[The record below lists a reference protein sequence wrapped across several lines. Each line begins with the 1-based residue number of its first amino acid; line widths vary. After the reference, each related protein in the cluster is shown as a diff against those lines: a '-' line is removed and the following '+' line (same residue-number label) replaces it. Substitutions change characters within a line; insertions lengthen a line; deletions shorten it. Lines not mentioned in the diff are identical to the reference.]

1 MRDAP
6 FSRRALSEQSVP
18 IIKIN
23 RVAVRIC
30 VSVQRDRSR
39 RVRRC
44 HPTRVHTPKPPRPIV
59 VISLLR
65 VVLPWPISKVRPELV
80 HPVRRHRPLFPVRE
94 VRHQRVPVPSTPR
107 PHVPQPVRH
116 HQRPVRFNQL
126 APKVHVVL
134 VIRRRAP
141 RSLVPVRA
149 VTAHPRHQLL
159 SRDPV
164 KVKLPRPARE
174 SRIPVRV
181 RVHVLHHPPPKR
193 VVRIPRLRPRPPLR
207 RLRHQLVLHVPPVR
221 RGVLPAIP
229 QLVPIGIIRHPD
241 LVIVGVVRHSQ
252 RRRLRH
258 GLVRQVPEPVV
269 AVRLSPHR
277 PRRRPSQPVQ
287 RIVGVRDVFPRHVV
301 VRAGDPPV
309 VLRERVVVLHVHQAP
324 QVHVRHLQQ
333 AVVSQRLINVVLIDR
348 FSIIQ
353 VQQLPRRPVPGR
365 RHAIRPVAAAISHR
379 HPVQPRHVVVLIG
392 VRRPRR
398 PWIRHRRHLPFI
410 VPLIVG
416 HHARRIRRAGVVR
429 VVHLQSHRLRRHPP
443 RAVVPVLVKERQA
456 VALVVLP
463 AKPYLR
469 QPPHAVVPVGPP
481 NDRK

>member
-229 QLVPIGIIRHPD
+229 QLVPIGIIRQSD
-241 LVIVGVVRHSQ
+241 LVIVGVVRYPQ
-252 RRRLRH
+252 RRRRRLRH
-258 GLVRQVPEPVV
+258 VLPCQVPKPVV
-269 AVRLSPHR
+269 AVRLAPHR
-277 PRRRPSQPVQ
+277 PRRRPRQPVQ
-287 RIVGVRDVFPRHVV
+287 RIVGVRDVFPGHVI
-301 VRAGDPPV
+301 VRAGDPSV
-309 VLRERVVVLHVHQAP
+309 VLRGRVVVLHVHQP
-324 QVHVRHLQQ
+324 PHCHVRHLQQ
-333 AVVSQRLINVVLIDR
+333 AVVIQRLIHPILIVR
-348 FSIIQ
+348 ISVIQ
-353 VQQLPRRPVPGR
+353 AQQLPRRPVPSR
-365 RHAIRPVAAAISHR
+365 R
-379 HPVQPRHVVVLIG
+379 
-392 VRRPRR
+392 
-398 PWIRHRRHLPFI
+398 
-410 VPLIVG
+410 
-416 HHARRIRRAGVVR
+416 
-429 VVHLQSHRLRRHPP
+429 
-443 RAVVPVLVKERQA
+443 
-456 VALVVLP
+456 
-463 AKPYLR
+463 
-469 QPPHAVVPVGPP
+469 
-481 NDRK
+481 